1 MLNTMSDY
9 EKKILSDD
17 SFSYWLKNQMEE
29 TKMRDVLDALN
40 DVEVLK
46 SVLEHRLSETRKIA
60 ADILQS
66 N

>member
-1 MLNTMSDY
+1 MSDY

>member
-1 MLNTMSDY
+1 MSDY

-46 SVLEHRLSETRKIA
+46 SVLEHRLSETKKIA
-60 ADILQS
+60 AHILQS